1 MENRTLRVFKTTTYR
16 EKPNSDELAFG
27 RTFTDHMFVMD
38 YSESEG
44 WHDAKIVPYEPLKVD
59 PAAMVFHYGQSVFE
73 GLKAYLS
80 PKGEPLLFRP
90 RKNIARLNQSN
101 ERLCIPPIDEGF
113 LLHALKQLIHIEKD
127 WIPSSEGTSL
137 YVRPVI
143 ISTEPFLG
151 VAPSKQYKLVVIL
164 SPVGAYYKEGINPI
178 KIAVENEYVRAVRGG
193 TGEAKT
199 GGNYAASLK
208 AQEIAAKDGYSQVLW
223 LDGIEKKYIEEV
235 GSMNVFFKIGDEV
248 VTPQLNGSILNGVT
262 RSSVIEM
269 LEHWGVM
276 VNERKL
282 TIEEL
287 YYEYQNGNVQE
298 AFGSGTAAV
307 ISPIG
312 QLDWNEHQMVFNGGK
327 TGTLAK
333 KLYDT
338 LTGIQYGQIDDPFNW
353 VEKVLP
359 EEKIDKVG

>member
-1 MENRTLRVFKTTTYR
+1 MENRTLRVFKTTDYR

-73 GLKAYLS
+73 GLKAYLN
-80 PKGEPLLFRP
+80 PQGEPLLFRP
-90 RKNIARLNQSN
+90 QKNIARLNRSN
-101 ERLCIPPIDEGF
+101 ERLCIPPIDEDF
-113 LLHALKQLIHIEKD
+113 LLHALKQLIHIEKE
-127 WIPSSEGTSL
+127 WIPEADGTSL
-137 YVRPVI
+137 YIRPMI

-151 VAPSKQYKLVVIL
+151 VAPSKQYKLVIIL

-199 GGNYAASLK
+199 GGNYASSLK
-208 AQEIAAKDGYSQVLW
+208 AQEVASKGGYSQVLW
-223 LDGIEKKYIEEV
+223 LDGVEKKYIEEV

-248 VTPQLNGSILNGVT
+248 VTPQLNGSILSGVT
-262 RSSVIEM
+262 RSSVIQL
-269 LEHWGVM
+269 LEHWGVN
-276 VNERKL
+276 VRESKL

-287 YYEYQNGNVQE
+287 YEEYTNGNVE
-298 AFGSGTAAV
+298 EVFGSGTAAV

-312 QLDWNEHQMVFNGGK
+312 QLDWNNHQMVFNNGK
-327 TGTLAK
+327 TGKLAK
-333 KLYDT
+333 ELYDT
-338 LTGIQYGQIDDPFNW
+338 LTGIQYGRLADPFNW
-353 VEKVLP
+353 VEKVTAHN
-359 EEKIDKVG
+359 EMHKVG